1 MFLPGLN
8 AKKSIAVTFHCILPK
23 LLWEWNEMSCMHMRF
38 EGHNLGNW
46 EDNVGDFIPKRFV
59 TLDLVAGQYV
69 HVYMQALSIL
79 LGSLSCSVHQQYR
92 IKKCASRKS
101 PIVPKRSPCW

>member
-59 TLDLVAGQYV
+59 TLDLVARV
-69 HVYMQALSIL
+69 CACVYAGIEYLIRQPFLQCTSTI
-79 LGSLSCSVHQQYR
+79 QD
-92 IKKCASRKS
+92 
-101 PIVPKRSPCW
+101 